1 MGHLRSLAPP
11 RLRSA
16 EGTAAGSS
24 TLQWMHPIALAPVFL
39 TACTD
44 PPTEPAFVA
53 APGVTV
59 ERVAMDQAVERDLML
74 DGEDVDESTVPLV
87 AGRPGVV
94 RVFDRTDD
102 AYDGREVTGRL
113 TTSVTPRTGRSG
125 SVGTPSIATS
135 SSIPAIRTSW
145 GAAMPRGF
153 RTTRTGRCTSAG
165 GT

>member
-1 MGHLRSLAPP
+1 
-11 RLRSA
+11 
-16 EGTAAGSS
+16 
-24 TLQWMHPIALAPVFL
+24 MHPIALALVFP

-59 ERVAMDQAVERDLML
+59 ERVAMDQGVERDLML
-74 DGEDVDESTVPLV
+74 DGEDVDESAVPLV

-94 RVFDRTDD
+94 RVFYTTDD

-125 SVGTPSIATS
+125 SMVVPSITTRW
-135 SSIPAIRTSW
+135 SIPAIRT
-145 GAAMPRGF
+145 
-153 RTTRTGRCTSAG
+153 
-165 GT
+165 